1 MLFTKSKTPTIRDI
15 EYAWDKIIVPKFTEI
30 GFKFDHNW
38 ITIKVSHT
46 SISPLAITL
55 TKRVRYSKAII
66 KELSVII
73 DRCVSDTNGEFE
85 YMCKNEDKITAVDIF
100 KFINSLGYLYTVIGT
115 KDSLELK
122 RSISQVDKLFKK

>member
-15 EYAWDKIIVPKFTEI
+15 ECAWSKIIVPKFTEL

-38 ITIKVSHT
+38 ITVKIEYT

-73 DRCVSDTNGEFE
+73 DRCVNDTNEEFK
-85 YMCKNEDKITAVDIF
+85 YLCKNKGKVTDIYIF
-100 KFINSLGYLYTVIGT
+100 KFLNSLGYLYTVIGI

-122 RSISQVDKLFKK
+122 KFISQADKLFKK